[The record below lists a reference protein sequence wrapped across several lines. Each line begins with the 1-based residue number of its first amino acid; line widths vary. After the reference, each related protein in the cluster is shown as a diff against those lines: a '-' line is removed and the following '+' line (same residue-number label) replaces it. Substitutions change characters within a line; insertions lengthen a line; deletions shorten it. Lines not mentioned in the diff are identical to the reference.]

1 MSINIDKTKPFT
13 VWFTGLSASGKTT
26 QSEMLYDSLK
36 KLGFSNVI
44 LLDGESIRDKFKMYK
59 FDSISREQIGIQK
72 AQIALDLNKEGKI
85 VLISGIAHKK
95 KGRDDIRNMIN
106 NYFEVFLD
114 CSVDCC
120 AERDFKGNY
129 KKAISGNLDNF
140 IGISEPYEASDRHD
154 LLVDTGSNNI
164 ESCSNKI
171 LKSVLAFIK
180 KN

>member
-36 KLGFSNVI
+36 KLGFTNVI

-59 FDSISREQIGIQK
+59 FDSNSREQIGIQK
-72 AQIALDLNKEGKI
+72 AEIALDLNKEGKI

-95 KGRDDIRNMIN
+95 KWRNDIRNMID
-106 NYFEVFLD
+106 NYFEIFLD
-114 CSVDCC
+114 CSVDYC

-129 KKAISGNLDNF
+129 KKAISGHLDNF